1 MKTPCKLSLA
11 MLAVALIFGTALL
24 PSTAFSGGAS
34 VGSLNHPGFALP
46 HGTIGVS
53 STASSS
59 APSTGSLGNPNVV
72 PPISNLEGKS
82 YAEWSVAWWQR
93 TLSNPFYQGPG
104 DLTGQYFPLH
114 QSGPVWFLQGTV
126 GSVERS
132 CTMPS
137 DTYLVCPLILY
148 ENDYPCPD
156 TTFHPPYGQSLEDW
170 LTAGAKAVIDGLTP
184 PSLEVDGVALKN
196 LTSYRATSKLFTFT
210 GDLSMQAN
218 FDACITGSPQV
229 AVSDGYL
236 VILKPLSPGTHTLH
250 FSGFGEVIV
259 HLTVTE

>member
-1 MKTPCKLSLA
+1 MKAPCKLSLA
-11 MLAVALIFGTALL
+11 MVAVAFVFGTALL
-24 PSTAFSGGAS
+24 PSTVFSGATS
-34 VGSLNHPGFALP
+34 VGSLNNPHFALP
-46 HGTIGVS
+46 HGTTGVS
-53 STASSS
+53 STASSG

-82 YAEWSVAWWQR
+82 YAEWSVAWWQW
-93 TLSNPFYQGPG
+93 TLSHPFDQGPG
-104 DLTGQYFPLH
+104 DPTGQFFPLH

-126 GSVERS
+126 GPVERS

-137 DTYLVCPLILY
+137 DTYLLCPLILY

-156 TTFHPPYGQSLEDW
+156 TTFHPPAGQSLEDW

-210 GDLSMQAN
+210 GDLSTQAN
-218 FDACITGSPQV
+218 FDPCITVPPRWPSRT
-229 AVSDGYL
+229 A
-236 VILKPLSPGTHTLH
+236 TL
-250 FSGFGEVIV
+250 
-259 HLTVTE
+259 